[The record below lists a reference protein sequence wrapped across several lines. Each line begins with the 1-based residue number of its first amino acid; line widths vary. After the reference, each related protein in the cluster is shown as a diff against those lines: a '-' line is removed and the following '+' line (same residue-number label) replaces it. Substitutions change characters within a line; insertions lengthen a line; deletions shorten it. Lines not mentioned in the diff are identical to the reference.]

1 MKLQLEAGGSVHD
14 VFEAL
19 DDTRFNL
26 LVFGQAAPTLPGMDG
41 LLRVRAIPVTA
52 GNDAEQ
58 ARAKLPHSAFYL
70 VRPDGHIGLCGRAV
84 DADAVRHYLHR
95 RIAVGD
101 RSTAQ
106 VASVVAGGA
115 C

>member
-14 VFEAL
+14 LFQAL

-26 LVFGQAAPTLPGMDG
+26 LVFGQAAPTLPDMDG
-41 LLRVRAIPVTA
+41 LLRVRTIPVTA

-58 ARAKLPHSAFYL
+58 ARVKLPHLAFYL

-84 DADAVRHYLHR
+84 DADAVRSYLHR

-101 RSTAQ
+101 RSTGE
-106 VASVVAGGA
+106 VASVVTGGA